1 MLRTGDVISRGD
13 RTQMMKDFMAT
24 VLPPMHAPN
33 LDLQGMAALFG
44 EQSKVYGFIV
54 NDIAS
59 DLARDRYSFED
70 LNEFQLNA
78 LNAENGWEHAGR
90 VYWTEMLYRAHMA
103 SVAAVFRT
111 TRWIQVAI
119 REHEAGSLYGCAAA
133 CRSLIESAGDIS
145 LSLNPVPLTLA
156 SIKDRVKAEITGRSS
171 EPRLISTELED
182 SLIHFTHARKVGK
195 TEAAPDSHKAMQSY
209 KYIDYVDEMKIAG
222 VKDLYAR
229 LCEIVHPAAESVA
242 VTFVAK
248 DGAWIVNP
256 FNESAVLQ
264 DLLSENRS
272 ALLGAVMASYN
283 APLLILKTLNSFNLR
298 KISSLRKYCFD
309 NIPEWNRVAALLYS

>member
-1 MLRTGDVISRGD
+1 
-13 RTQMMKDFMAT
+13 MMKDFMAT
-24 VLPPMHAPN
+24 VPTAMHAPS

-59 DLARDRYSFED
+59 DLAKDRYSFED
-70 LNEFQLNA
+70 LDEFQLNA
-78 LNAENGWEHAGR
+78 LDAETGREHAGR

-133 CRSLIESAGDIS
+133 CRSLIESAGDIG
-145 LSLNPVPLTLA
+145 LSLGPVAHTLA
-156 SIKDRVKAEITGRSS
+156 SIKDQVKAEIAGRSS
-171 EPRLISTELED
+171 ELGLISKELED

-195 TEAAPDSHKAMQSY
+195 TEEAPDSHKAMQSY
-209 KYIDYVDEMKIAG
+209 KYIDYVDQMKIPG
-222 VKDLYAR
+222 VKELYAR
-229 LCEIVHPAAESVA
+229 FCEIVHPAAESVA

-248 DGAWIVNP
+248 DGDWIVDP
-256 FNESAVLQ
+256 SNESVVLQ
-264 DLLSENRS
+264 DLLAENRS
-272 ALLGAVMASYN
+272 TLSGVIMASYN
-283 APLLILKTLNSFNLR
+283 APLLILKTLHSFNLFT
-298 KISSLRKYCFD
+298 KLSSLRKYRFD
-309 NIPEWNRVAALLYS
+309 NIPEWNRVAALLHS